1 MITTSE
7 YLFGS
12 GNGRVKT
19 RLANRIDRIARKHG
33 ACFVSC
39 VLPGDGP
46 RYWFACPN
54 RGNPFDQAT
63 EQAVWEDLV
72 AAGLADE
79 RGLVLP

>member
-12 GNGRVKT
+12 GNGRVNT

-33 ACFVSC
+33 ACFVWATI
-39 VLPGDGP
+39 PGDGP

-63 EQAVWEDLV
+63 RDAVWGELI

-79 RGLVLP
+79 KGLVLP